1 MPSRRVIN
9 NSVVKINIQTFHFSI
24 NSNLKKYINKRLS
37 KLSLYYN
44 RIVSVD
50 LYLKFDNNSSHTN
63 RFVELRVN
71 VPGEDVVVGK
81 KSESFEKSLYMATS
95 TSIRMLKRRK
105 EKTQI
110 S

>member
-1 MPSRRVIN
+1 MY
-9 NSVVKINIQTFHFSI
+9 FD
-24 NSNLKKYINKRLS
+24 KRLS

-50 LYLKFDNNSSHTN
+50 LNLNLDNHTSQTN
-63 RFVELRVN
+63 KFVELRVN
-71 VPGEDVVVGK
+71 IPGEDVVVGK
-81 KSESFEKSLYMATS
+81 KSESFEKSLDMAAS
-95 TSIRMLKRRK
+95 TAERMLKRRK